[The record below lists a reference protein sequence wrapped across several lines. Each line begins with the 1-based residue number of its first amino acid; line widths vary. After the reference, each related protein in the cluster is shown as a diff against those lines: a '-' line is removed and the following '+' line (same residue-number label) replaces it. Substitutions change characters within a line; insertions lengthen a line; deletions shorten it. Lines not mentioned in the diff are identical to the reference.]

1 MTVKTNIPLQEQIRA
16 ERAKTVKLEQDLA
29 AERAKNA
36 QREFSAWLSSDEMR
50 TKVSPAMKA
59 DLLNIIEFAAATESY
74 EFSAPDPRDWKKVVK
89 VKQAPLDVVRQFCA
103 RHLPDII
110 MFGET
115 ATKKKAAGDKTNM
128 ADAQE
133 IAAKA
138 IEFQKAEAEKGRA
151 ITVTEAV
158 NHIMQS

>member
-1 MTVKTNIPLQEQIRA
+1 MGKITKLLEQVDA
-16 ERAKTVKLEQDLA
+16 EKSKSAKLEADLA

-59 DLLNIIEFAAATESY
+59 DLLNIMEFAAATESY
-74 EFSAPDPRDWKKVVK
+74 EFSAPDPEDGKKIVK
-89 VKQAPLDVVRQFCA
+89 IKQAPLAVIKEFCE

-110 MFGET
+110 TFGET

-128 ADAQE
+128 VDAQE

-138 IEFQKAEAEKGRA
+138 LEFQKAELEKGRS
-151 ITVTEAV
+151 ITITEAV
-158 NHIMQS
+158 NHITKQ

>member
-16 ERAKTVKLEQDLA
+16 EKAKTAKLEQDLA

-36 QREFSAWLSSDEMR
+36 PREFSAWLSSDEMR

-59 DLLNIIEFAAATESY
+59 DLLNIMEFAAATESY
-74 EFSAPDPRDWKKVVK
+74 EFSAPDPQDGKKIVK
-89 VKQAPLDVVRQFCA
+89 HKQAPLEVIKEFCA

-110 MFGET
+110 TFGET
-115 ATKKKAAGDKTNM
+115 ATKKKAGGAKTNT
-128 ADAQE
+128 ANAQE

-138 IEFQKAEAEKGRA
+138 VEFQKAEAEKGRT

>member
-1 MTVKTNIPLQEQIRA
+1 MGKVAELLEQVDTEKARA
-16 ERAKTVKLEQDLA
+16 AKLEADLA
-29 AERAKNA
+29 QERAKNA
-36 QREFSAWLSSDEMR
+36 QREFSAWLSSDHMR

-59 DLLNIIEFAAATESY
+59 DLLNIMEFAAATESY
-74 EFSAPDPRDWKKVVK
+74 EFSAPDPENEKKIFK
-89 VKQAPLDVVRQFCA
+89 IKQAPLEVIKEFCE

-110 MFGET
+110 TFGET

-138 IEFQKAEAEKGRA
+138 SEFQKAESEKGRA
-151 ITVTEAV
+151 ITITEAV
-158 NHIMQS
+158 NHVTNK